1 MKFLSE
7 KGSQRRYIT
16 AGKVLADI
24 PAPKI
29 ARRVTAKPQSTLDGT
44 KRLRAKSRGTP
55 VTEPNLADL
64 RAARKVLAIE
74 VRNTAGG
81 HGWIHPH
88 FQFDSSGSPY
98 TEIAGVLE
106 AFGDA
111 DPLAICVWLSEP
123 NPVLENHPPMHFML
137 TDRAR
142 VVQAAQKWREDTL
155 RASKL

>member
-44 KRLRAKSRGTP
+44 KRLRAKSRSTP

-64 RAARKVLAIE
+64 RAARKVLTAYIREMNGETIDHDHLLIE
-74 VRNTAGG
+74 ARNALKS
-81 HGWIHPH
+81 IV
-88 FQFDSSGSPY
+88 
-98 TEIAGVLE
+98 EL
-106 AFGDA
+106 
-111 DPLAICVWLSEP
+111 LS
-123 NPVLENHPPMHFML
+123 V
-137 TDRAR
+137 
-142 VVQAAQKWREDTL
+142 
-155 RASKL
+155 